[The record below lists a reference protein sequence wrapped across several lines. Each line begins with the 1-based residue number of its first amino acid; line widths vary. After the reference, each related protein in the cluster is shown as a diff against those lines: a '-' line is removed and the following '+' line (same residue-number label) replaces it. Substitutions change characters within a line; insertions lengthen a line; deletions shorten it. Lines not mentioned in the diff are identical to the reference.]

1 MCVWVLLLFQ
11 TYSRCDGFVC
21 SIDFGFFFLVVSLFS
36 SGGFGFFLGFGG
48 VISAQE
54 NNLASNCPVVFG

>member
-1 MCVWVLLLFQ
+1 MCVWVLLLVQ

-36 SGGFGFFLGFGG
+36 SGGFGFFWVLG
-48 VISAQE
+48 V
-54 NNLASNCPVVFG
+54 